1 MGQPLTDRDIVVV
14 GQQPWD
20 TKLGSNC
27 KDIALEFSRHNR
39 VLYVNAPL
47 DRNTVLRGRHEP
59 AVQQRLRVIRGEEPG
74 LEAVADNLWV
84 LTPDCILE
92 SINWLPA
99 SGLHSLLN
107 KFNNKRFAKAIRK
120 GIAAL
125 NFQNFLLFNDND
137 IFRSFH
143 LKEMLRPDLSLYY
156 SRDFIL
162 AGGYWRKHGLRL
174 EPALI
179 AKSDLC
185 VANSSYLAD
194 YCRRHNP
201 QSFDVGQGCDAALF
215 LPRALAA
222 RPADLPAASGPLI
235 GYVGALVSSRLD
247 IDLLVYLAQQRPQ
260 WHIVLVGPED
270 DAFKASALHGP
281 ANVHF
286 LGMKPTD
293 QLSDYVQHFDVC
305 LNPQVVNQL
314 TIGNYP
320 RKVDE
325 YLALGKPVVAT
336 RTEAMRVFADYTY
349 LAETKADYLAL
360 IEQALGEDSPVRQQQ
375 RREFAATHTWPH
387 SVARIY
393 DAIAQHY
400 AQRAPTTATVG
411 TARRPSAVPSTYPL
425 APTPA
430 E

>member
-1 MGQPLTDRDIVVV
+1 MTPSFSGRDIIVV

-20 TKLGSNC
+20 TILGSNC
-27 KDIALEFSRHNR
+27 KDIALEFSRAHR

-47 DRNTVLRGRHEP
+47 DRNTVLKSRHEP
-59 AVQQRLRVIRGEEPG
+59 AVQQRLRVVRGEAPG

-99 SGLHSLLN
+99 LGVHSFLN
-107 KFNNKRFAKAIRK
+107 KLNNRRFAKAIRK

-125 NFQNFLLFNDND
+125 NFQDFLLFNDND

-143 LKEMLRPDLSLYY
+143 LKELLRPDLSVYY

-194 YCRRHNP
+194 YCRRYNP
-201 QSFDVGQGCDAALF
+201 QAVDVGQGCDEALF
-215 LPRALAA
+215 ATL
-222 RPADLPAASGPLI
+222 PADLPADLRDLGHPLI
-235 GYVGALVSSRLD
+235 GYVGALTSARLD
-247 IDLLVYLAQQRPQ
+247 LELLRHLAEQRPQ
-260 WHIVLVGPED
+260 WQFALVGPED
-270 DAFKASALHGP
+270 EAFQASALHQLP
-281 ANVHF
+281 NVHF
-286 LGMKPTD
+286 LGQKPTA
-293 QLSDYVQHFDVC
+293 QLPDYVQHFDVC
-305 LNPQVVNQL
+305 LNPQLVNQL
-314 TIGNYP
+314 TVGNYP

-325 YLALGKPVVAT
+325 YLALGRPVVAT
-336 RTEAMRVFADYTY
+336 RTEAMRVFETHTY
-349 LAETKADYLAL
+349 LAETSADYLAL
-360 IEQALGEDSPVRQQQ
+360 IERALLEDSPVRQQQ
-375 RREFAATHTWPH
+375 RRAFAATHTWPH

-393 DAIAQHY
+393 QAIADCY
-400 AQRAPTTATVG
+400 AQRGQPAG
-411 TARRPSAVPSTYPL
+411 RPSQPL
-425 APTPA
+425 FAPA

>member
-1 MGQPLTDRDIVVV
+1 MNTPLSSRDIIVV

-20 TKLGSNC
+20 TLLGSNC
-27 KDIALEFSRHNR
+27 KDIALEFSGTHR

-47 DRNTVLRGRHEP
+47 DRNTVLRERNSP
-59 AVQQRLRVIRGEEPG
+59 MVQQRLRVLRGEQQS
-74 LEAVADNLWV
+74 LEAVAENLWV

-99 SGLHSLLN
+99 SRVHSLLN
-107 KFNNKRFAKAIRK
+107 KLNNQRFAKAIRK

-125 NFQNFLLFNDND
+125 NFQDYILFNDND
-137 IFRSFH
+137 IFRSLH
-143 LKEMLRPDLSLYY
+143 LKELLKPDLSVYY

-162 AGGYWRKHGLRL
+162 AGGYWKKHGLRL
-174 EPALI
+174 EPAII

-194 YCRRHNP
+194 YCRRYNP
-201 QSFDVGQGCDAALF
+201 QAVDVGQGCDAALF
-215 LPRALAA
+215 LPRPMAEQ
-222 RPADLPAASGPLI
+222 PADLQGLSAPVI

-247 IDLLVYLAQQRPQ
+247 IELLGYLAQQRPQ
-260 WHIVLVGPED
+260 WSLVLVGPED
-270 DAFKASALHGP
+270 DDFKASTLHQLP
-281 ANVHF
+281 NVHF
-286 LGMKPTD
+286 LGQKPTS
-293 QLSDYVQHFDVC
+293 QLPDYVQHFDVC

-314 TIGNYP
+314 TVGNYP

-336 RTEAMRVFADYTY
+336 RTEAMSVFKNHTY
-349 LAETKADYLAL
+349 LASSREDYLLL
-360 IEQALGEDSPVRQQQ
+360 IEQALTENTPARQQQ
-375 RREFAATHTWPH
+375 RRAFAATHTWPH

-393 DAIAQHY
+393 EAMAGCYAQHGQ
-400 AQRAPTTATVG
+400 AAKAEALR
-411 TARRPSAVPSTYPL
+411 SSIPL
-425 APTPA
+425 ATQSLFSAA

>member
-1 MGQPLTDRDIVVV
+1 MATIFSGRDIVIV

-20 TKLGSNC
+20 TQLGSNC
-27 KDIALEFSRHNR
+27 KDIALEFSRHHR

-47 DRNTVLRGRHEP
+47 DRNTVLRSRHLP
-59 AVQQRLRVIRGEEPG
+59 VVQQRLRVRRGQTQS

-107 KFNNKRFAKAIRK
+107 KFNNQRFAKAIRK

-125 NFQNFLLFNDND
+125 NFQDIVLFNDND

-143 LKEMLRPDLSLYY
+143 LKELLGPDLSIYY

-162 AGGYWRKHGLRL
+162 AGGYWQKHGLRL

-185 VANSSYLAD
+185 VANSSYLAA
-194 YCRRHNP
+194 YCERYNP
-201 QSFDVGQGCDAALF
+201 RSFDVGQGCDAALF
-215 LPRALAA
+215 LPQQPAA
-222 RPADLPAASGPLI
+222 RPAELHNLPTPLM

-247 IDLLVYLAQQRPQ
+247 IELLGYLAEQRPH
-260 WHIVLVGPED
+260 WSLVLVGPED
-270 DAFKASALHGP
+270 DAFKASRLHQLP
-281 ANVHF
+281 NVHF
-286 LGMKPTD
+286 LGMKPTN
-293 QLSDYVQHFDVC
+293 QLSSYVQHFDVC
-305 LNPQVVNQL
+305 LNPQLVNQL
-314 TIGNYP
+314 TVGNYP

-336 RTEAMRVFADYTY
+336 RTEAMRVFEDHTY
-349 LAETKADYLAL
+349 LAETREDYLTL
-360 IEQALGEDSPVRQQQ
+360 IERALAEDSPARQQA
-375 RREFAATHTWPH
+375 RHDFAATHTWPH

-393 DAIAQHY
+393 QAIEQYYAQRPSG
-400 AQRAPTTATVG
+400 QRAPT
-411 TARRPSAVPSTYPL
+411 L
-425 APTPA
+425 PTPSSAIKPLLSAAA

>member
-1 MGQPLTDRDIVVV
+1 MQTTSSGRDIIVV

-20 TKLGSNC
+20 TLLGSNC
-27 KDIALEFSRHNR
+27 KDIALEFSRTHR

-47 DRNTVLRGRHEP
+47 DRNTVLKSRHSP
-59 AVQQRLRVIRGEEPG
+59 PVQQRLRVVRGEEQG
-74 LEAVADNLWV
+74 LKAVADNLWV

-99 SGLHSLLN
+99 SGVHSLLN
-107 KFNNKRFAKAIRK
+107 KLNNQRFAKAIRK

-125 NFQNFLLFNDND
+125 DFQDFILFNDND
-137 IFRSFH
+137 IFRSLH
-143 LKEMLRPDLSLYY
+143 LKELLNPDLSVYY

-174 EPALI
+174 EPAII

-194 YCRRHNP
+194 YCRRYNP
-201 QSFDVGQGCDAALF
+201 QAVDVGQGCDAALF
-215 LPRALAA
+215 LPRPAA
-222 RPADLPAASGPLI
+222 ERPADLQSLSQPII

-247 IDLLVYLAQQRPQ
+247 IELLRYLAEQRPQ
-260 WHIVLVGPED
+260 WSIVLVGPED
-270 DAFKASALHGP
+270 DDFKASALHQLP
-281 ANVHF
+281 NVHF
-286 LGMKPTD
+286 LGQKPTS
-293 QLSDYVQHFDVC
+293 QLPDYVQHFDVC
-305 LNPQVVNQL
+305 LNPQLVNQL

-325 YLALGKPVVAT
+325 YLALGKAVVAT
-336 RTEAMRVFADYTY
+336 RTEAMSVFKDHTY
-349 LAETKADYLAL
+349 LAETKDDYLTL
-360 IEQALGEDSPVRQQQ
+360 IERALAENTPDQQ
-375 RREFAATHTWPH
+375 RQRHKFAATHTWPH

-393 DAIAQHY
+393 EAMAGCY
-400 AQRAPTTATVG
+400 AQRGQAAKAAALRPPAT
-411 TARRPSAVPSTYPL
+411 L
-425 APTPA
+425 APHSLLSTA